1 MPTIQS
7 LAPANVVYISTLS
20 KVFAP
25 GLRIGF
31 CVAPA
36 LIRKWLVIVKQGTDL
51 HSSTF
56 NQALAAEY
64 ISGGFLARH
73 LPKIINLYRPKQEA
87 MLSALDKS
95 FPADFNWS
103 RPEGGMFIWVEGPA
117 GLDMETLYWKAVEKK
132 VAYVPGK
139 YFYTDPAE
147 GIETMRLNFTM
158 IDEETIDRAISTLA
172 EVIKQEM

>member
-1 MPTIQS
+1 MEFDNLLAGRTIPLERRREIAAIIKKHDALLIEDDPHSSLRYQGKEIPTIQS
-7 LAPANVVYISTLS
+7 LAPDNVVYISTLS

-56 NQALAAEY
+56 NQAPAAEY

-73 LPKIINLYRPKQEA
+73 LPKII
-87 MLSALDKS
+87 S
-95 FPADFNWS
+95 FF
-103 RPEGGMFIWVEGPA
+103 FI
-117 GLDMETLYWKAVEKK
+117 
-132 VAYVPGK
+132 
-139 YFYTDPAE
+139 
-147 GIETMRLNFTM
+147 
-158 IDEETIDRAISTLA
+158 
-172 EVIKQEM
+172 